1 MQVLLPDCF
10 TCITTAPQLNTLVLG
25 AHRELFRVL
34 GSRLPRTRVKNG
46 SKHFSAS
53 LAPLRMPLSVGS
65 TDVIAPNS
73 VAVPQITPPCGVST
87 GPHVSTSGRIPG
99 FGPSFREGARG
110 RQDGPGFCFSA
121 LLLRRRIGEGE
132 GGGGQPGWVSLKRR
146 FCREAGVSPVT
157 PRSRRVGRPQQRCDL
172 GPVAVNVRPLARLC
186 RGPATAPAPVPG
198 KRSHGFCALTGVLT
212 GNLLS
217 FPYPGSMGSPRGR
230 KLV

>member
-46 SKHFSAS
+46 SKHFSTS

-65 TDVIAPNS
+65 TDVIAPNP

-87 GPHVSTSGRIPG
+87 GPHVSTSGRIPA

-110 RQDGPGFCFSA
+110 RQDGPASA
-121 LLLRRRIGEGE
+121 SRLCCCVAGSVKVK
-132 GGGGQPGWVSLKRR
+132 GGGGGAARL
-146 FCREAGVSPVT
+146 GVSEAPLL
-157 PRSRRVGRPQQRCDL
+157 PGSRRVSCHPTEQAGRP
-172 GPVAVNVRPLARLC
+172 P
-186 RGPATAPAPVPG
+186 TA
-198 KRSHGFCALTGVLT
+198 AL
-212 GNLLS
+212 
-217 FPYPGSMGSPRGR
+217 
-230 KLV
+230 

>member
-46 SKHFSAS
+46 SQHFCTS

-87 GPHVSTSGRIPG
+87 GPHVSTSGRFPG
-99 FGPSFREGARG
+99 FGPSFREGRG
-110 RQDGPGFCFSA
+110 AGRTGPASA
-121 LLLRRRIGEGE
+121 SRLCCCVAGSVKVKGR
-132 GGGGQPGWVSLKRR
+132 GGGGGRAARL
-146 FCREAGVSPVT
+146 GVSET
-157 PRSRRVGRPQQRCDL
+157 PLLPGSRHVSCHPTEQAGRP
-172 GPVAVNVRPLARLC
+172 P
-186 RGPATAPAPVPG
+186 TA
-198 KRSHGFCALTGVLT
+198 AL
-212 GNLLS
+212 
-217 FPYPGSMGSPRGR
+217 
-230 KLV
+230 

>member
-46 SKHFSAS
+46 SKHFSTS

-87 GPHVSTSGRIPG
+87 GPHSTSGRFPG
-99 FGPSFREGARG
+99 FGPSFLGGARG
-110 RQDGPGFCFSA
+110 RQDGPGLASA
-121 LLLRRRIGEGE
+121 SRLCCCVAGSVKVE
-132 GGGGQPGWVSLKRR
+132 GGGGGAARL
-146 FCREAGVSPVT
+146 GVSET
-157 PRSRRVGRPQQRCDL
+157 PLLPGSRRVSCHPTEQAGRP
-172 GPVAVNVRPLARLC
+172 P
-186 RGPATAPAPVPG
+186 TA
-198 KRSHGFCALTGVLT
+198 AL
-212 GNLLS
+212 
-217 FPYPGSMGSPRGR
+217 
-230 KLV
+230 